1 MNGIYGSNNRKKFIE
16 LQNINKKEKK
26 TNFSSLLIKDDFF
39 DIQKIH
45 ALADGEHKIP
55 RKKYE
60 MFLGTSM
67 PKTKEFEPDFMEPVM
82 FDQWVIG
89 SCGESLN
96 IKDPKYVLP
105 KNEKLLYS
113 EIIGFIITDLIQKR
127 KYNEVKIIS
136 EALSMLSGKFSFWFY
151 SIYTKNMFLAKCN
164 QEIYANVYDNTFSS
178 MVFKDSESL
187 LDGDLYQLTR
197 EGITTVSVFDCDIC

>member
-1 MNGIYGSNNRKKFIE
+1 MNGIYGSINRKKFIE
-16 LQNINKKEKK
+16 LQNLNKKEKK
-26 TNFSSLLIKDDFF
+26 ANHASLLIKDDFF

-45 ALADGEHKIP
+45 ALADGEYKIP

-60 MFLGTSM
+60 MFLGASM
-67 PKTKEFEPDFMEPVM
+67 AKTKNFDPESMEPVM

-89 SCGESLN
+89 ACGESLQ
-96 IKDPKYVLP
+96 IRDSKYILP

-113 EIIGFIITDLIQKR
+113 EIIGSIITDILQRR

-136 EALSMLSGKFSFWFY
+136 EALSMLAGKFSFWFY
-151 SIYTKNMFLAKCN
+151 SMYTKNIYLAKCN
-164 QEIYANVYDNTFSS
+164 QEIYANIYENTFSS
-178 MVFKDSESL
+178 IPFEGSEPL